1 MENSKGNSAVV
12 VIIAVVLTA
21 LIVGGGSYYMFN
33 NQVQDLEQ
41 QVQDLQA
48 SEQETPKSE
57 ETVANEVATDEACYK
72 TYTEDKVS
80 FAYPC
85 DWETDITNKN
95 TMSAVGTV
103 VAPDGKA
110 SFHYPAPDF
119 GLQGMELTDEGSVT
133 INGNDYS
140 TKTYEGNGQT
150 LVFVEMGTALSEYE
164 YNLMLAYDNSE
175 YKDELDHILET
186 FEF

>member
-1 MENSKGNSAVV
+1 MENSKGNSTVT
-12 VIIAVVLTA
+12 VIIAIVLTA
-21 LIVGGGSYYMFN
+21 LIVGGASYYMFN
-33 NQVQDLEQ
+33 NRVQQLEQ
-41 QVQDLQA
+41 QVVDMQA

-57 ETVANEVATDEACYK
+57 EVVADEKCFE
-72 TYTEDKVS
+72 TYREGSVS

-85 DWETDITNKN
+85 DWKTNVTDED

-103 VAPDGKA
+103 IAPDGKA

-119 GLQGMELTDEGSVT
+119 GLHGMELIDEGIVT

-164 YNLMLAYDNSE
+164 YNLMLAYESSE

-186 FEF
+186 FKF

>member
-1 MENSKGNSAVV
+1 MENSKGNSTVA

-21 LIVGGGSYYMFN
+21 LIVGGVSYYMFN
-33 NQVQDLEQ
+33 NRVQELEQ
-41 QVQDLQA
+41 QVQDLQT

-57 ETVANEVATDEACYK
+57 ETEKVATDEECYE
-72 TYTEDKVS
+72 TYTEGEVS

-85 DWETDITNKN
+85 DWETDVTSKES
-95 TMSAVGTV
+95 MSAFGTV

-119 GLQGMELTDEGSVT
+119 GLYGMELTDEGSVT

-150 LVFVEMGTALSEYE
+150 LVFVEMGTALSEYG
-164 YNLMLAYDNSE
+164 YNLMLAYESSS
-175 YKDELDHILET
+175 YKDDLDHILET

>member
-1 MENSKGNSAVV
+1 MNNPKGNSTVA

-21 LIVGGGSYYMFN
+21 LIVGGASYYMFN
-33 NQVQDLEQ
+33 NRVQDLEQ
-41 QVQDLQA
+41 QVKELQV

-57 ETVANEVATDEACYK
+57 ETVSSAPVADKECYE
-72 TYTEDKVS
+72 TYTEGKVS
-80 FAYPC
+80 FDYPC
-85 DWETDITNKN
+85 DWKTDVTNKN

-119 GLQGMELTDEGSVT
+119 GLHGMELTDEGSVK
-133 INGNDYS
+133 INGKDYS

-164 YNLMLAYDNSE
+164 YNLMLAYESSE

>member
-1 MENSKGNSAVV
+1 MNNPKGNSTVA

-21 LIVGGGSYYMFN
+21 LIIGGASYYMFN
-33 NQVQDLEQ
+33 NQVQELKQ
-41 QVQDLQA
+41 QVEDLQA
-48 SEQETPKSE
+48 LEQETPKSGKVVADE
-57 ETVANEVATDEACYK
+57 ECYE
-72 TYTEDKVS
+72 TYTEGNVS
-80 FAYPC
+80 FDYPC
-85 DWETDITNKN
+85 DWETDVTGKD

-103 VAPDGKA
+103 VATDGKA

-119 GLQGMELTDEGSVT
+119 GLHGMELTSEGSVA

-150 LVFVEMGTALSEYE
+150 LVFVEMGTALSEYG
-164 YNLMLAYDNSE
+164 YNLMLAYESSA

>member
-1 MENSKGNSAVV
+1 MNNPKGNSTVA

-21 LIVGGGSYYMFN
+21 LIVGGASYYMFN
-33 NQVQDLEQ
+33 NRVQELEQ
-41 QVQDLQA
+41 QVEDLQA
-48 SEQETPKSE
+48 LEQETPKSG
-57 ETVANEVATDEACYK
+57 ETVIEELAGNEECYE
-72 TYTEDKVS
+72 TYTEGNVS
-80 FAYPC
+80 FDYPC
-85 DWETDITNKN
+85 NWETDVTDKD

-103 VAPDGKA
+103 VATDGKA

-119 GLQGMELTDEGSVT
+119 GLHEMELTSEGSVT

-150 LVFVEMGTALSEYE
+150 LVFVEMGTALSEYG
-164 YNLMLAYDNSE
+164 YNLMLAYESSA